1 MPISVQLKINQV
13 IKIINNAGGCQDRML
28 IAKYKIEPG
37 GLEIPYKH
45 VFYTLK
51 LSISQKLVERF
62 DF

>member
-1 MPISVQLKINQV
+1 M
-13 IKIINNAGGCQDRML
+13 INNAEDRQERMF
-28 IAKYKIEPG
+28 IVKYKIEPG

-51 LSISQKLVERF
+51 LSISQKLVERY

>member
-1 MPISVQLKINQV
+1 
-13 IKIINNAGGCQDRML
+13 ML

-51 LSISQKLVERF
+51 LSISQKLVERY